1 MVDRGDIKSK
11 LAKILCFAIAGATSL
26 VGLISAIRWATTIW
40 HYKAV
45 GVDNTDEGYYLSA
58 VLFPHQ
64 IPHAPTDFAFY
75 LRPLWILFGQ
85 NLPAYRVGGFLFI
98 IAVSTILAFELRRWI
113 PASRPVG
120 EIAFTALTTTAITA
134 ALSYQYVL
142 WIPTPNYN
150 LLGICLLTLSVSV
163 LLAIVRHQTDTTDH
177 AQDSKWYRWTPVS
190 WGGIVFFTMF
200 ASRVTAGLI
209 VGFVFV
215 CVFLQRKKLNQW
227 GRTFGEFG
235 FGIAAGVLVHTLL
248 TLRPPWRSA
257 QSWMRSLELSQL
269 RKDHSSSVLW
279 EYDFVASHVRPW
291 LIWVL
296 LLIIGLLLVRRCVRH
311 SQIKQFIALVVS
323 VIAVTD
329 MWVSRPSGGLLAAQN
344 TVGWWWLRL
353 AIYGVMVSMLIPEKI
368 SRKNFV
374 GLGVIM
380 LAIAGAIGSANG
392 MYLQL
397 IFTAGLLMI
406 AVLIQLVVLIHQLGW
421 RPLVVAPLCTFLLAF
436 GFVGLTAAR
445 DTITTPYRTVGK
457 LADSSQFIEYGNF
470 GGLYVHP
477 NSAAFISW
485 IETIRK
491 NLSDNVACIVN
502 LEGAT
507 PVISALLHIPP
518 AGTNWDLGSYPGS
531 TAASARSLEIDNCW
545 KENPFLLIDAP
556 TGDTALP
563 VPNEVQA
570 LCQAPFT
577 TFELNTDHKALMR
590 ASLCNQTTS

>member
-1 MVDRGDIKSK
+1 MDRVNIKSK
-11 LAKILCFAIAGATSL
+11 LAKTLGVVITGATSL
-26 VGLISAIRWATTIW
+26 VGLVSAIRWATTIW
-40 HYKAV
+40 HYKAI

-85 NLPAYRVGGFLFI
+85 NLPAYRVGGFLVI
-98 IAVSTILAFELRRWI
+98 VAVSTVLACELRRWI
-113 PASRPVG
+113 PISRVLG
-120 EIAFTALTTTAITA
+120 QIAFIALTIA
-134 ALSYQYVL
+134 AVAGALAYQYVL

-150 LLGICLLTLSVSV
+150 LLGLCLLALSVSV
-163 LLAIVRHQTDTTDH
+163 LLALVRHQTDTTDRG
-177 AQDSKWYRWTPVS
+177 QDAKWYRWTPVS
-190 WGGIVFFTMF
+190 WAGLVFFTMF

-215 CVFLQRKKLNQW
+215 CVFIQRKQLSQW
-227 GRTFGEFG
+227 GRTLREFCI
-235 FGIAAGVLVHTLL
+235 GITAGILIHTLF

-291 LIWVL
+291 LVWVL
-296 LLIIGLLLVRRCVRH
+296 ILTVGLLLVRRCIRN
-311 SQIKQFIALVVS
+311 SQIRQLMALVVS
-323 VIAVTD
+323 LITVTD
-329 MWVSRPSGGLLAAQN
+329 MWDSRPSGGLLAAQN

-353 AIYGVMVSMLIPEKI
+353 AIYAVMVSMLIPERI

-374 GLGVIM
+374 GLGVII

-406 AVLIQLVVLIHQLGW
+406 AVLIQLVILIHQSSW

-445 DTITTPYRTVGK
+445 DTIKTPYRTVGA
-457 LADSSQFIEYGNF
+457 LADSSEFVEYGSF
-470 GGLYVHP
+470 GGLRVHP

-485 IETIRK
+485 IATIRK
-491 NLSDNVACIVN
+491 TLPDNVACVVN

-507 PVISALLHIPP
+507 PVISALLHVPP

-531 TAASARSLEIDNCW
+531 TAASARSLEIDTCW

-556 TGDTALP
+556 TGDSALP
-563 VPNEVQA
+563 VPDEVQS

-577 TFELNTDHKALMR
+577 TFELNTDHRASMR
-590 ASLCNQTTS
+590 ASLCNQDAG